1 MIAAVPKELEN
12 AKFKPVESGKE
23 AVRGLKNAT
32 LSVEPLMTIVPANT
46 DLVWT
51 SMNYHDLHTKNFPGL
66 DAVAFEDNYIQE
78 RGLDPKVTV
87 HAVAFIDDT
96 IDQPERGPT
105 IVTISRRIIKTK

>member
-1 MIAAVPKELEN
+1 MPHPRFIFNRLWAAVKREIMNILADGVSDPSKIDLLWEHM
-12 AKFKPVESGKE
+12 FKK
-23 AVRGLKNAT
+23 R
-32 LSVEPLMTIVPANT
+32 PLPCQQMDQV
-46 DLVWT
+46 
-51 SMNYHDLHTKNFPGL
+51 GL